1 MSVEGPFR
9 RAHHNRIHKVLSG
22 LDIPFFR
29 ENRLLF
35 CGGTLVSLM
44 HHEFRHSNDI
54 DLIPDP
60 SFRGYRALRERVSG
74 DASVLFDSVPDG
86 VRLGEP
92 GCDQYG
98 VRFAAFV
105 DECPIKFAIFQE
117 ARLDFLQPGMEVPE
131 LPVLCL
137 APEDQMVEKLL
148 ANTERGMDPSVR
160 HRDLYDLAMLG
171 LDNINPGAAIERANR
186 AYDVERSLD
195 KLLNLLLTDTQ
206 RRVDDMEAL
215 EIDREYRPRVV
226 DGLEV
231 LAGFR
236 GLDLVAERPPWEED
250 IRL

>member
-1 MSVEGPFR
+1 M
-9 RAHHNRIHKVLSG
+9 
-22 LDIPFFR
+22 
-29 ENRLLF
+29 
-35 CGGTLVSLM
+35 
-44 HHEFRHSNDI
+44 
-54 DLIPDP
+54 
-60 SFRGYRALRERVSG
+60 
-74 DASVLFDSVPDG
+74 
-86 VRLGEP
+86 
-92 GCDQYG
+92 
-98 VRFAAFV
+98 

-131 LPVLCL
+131 LSVLCV

-160 HRDLYDLAMLG
+160 NRDLYDLAMLG
-171 LDNINPGAAIERANR
+171 LDNIDPGAAIERANR